1 MPTLQTTPAG
11 HRRMEYD
18 IALPGERPLPVI
30 LYIRMGTDE
39 VRGRLPKELLPPPD
53 PVDEDEE
60 QYDLFERAG

>member
-1 MPTLQTTPAG
+1 
-11 HRRMEYD
+11 MEYD